1 MTVHQISC
9 YIKRPLARGNSEASR
24 NENSFDF
31 ASPKSQDNW
40 WIRKS
45 LAIHEK
51 VVFQNIRNSLF
62 VVTRKFPTKIVTAI
76 FTIYRFH
83 IHVRSKFNNQN
94 FAPKIIPLQ
103 HEMRVA
109 IRWCRLLIG
118 DTYETRKTAHGV
130 LPHSCQ
136 GRVVAQAPTVPEL
149 RLRGFI
155 RPYATAAHTTNFSKS
170 PKNGN
175 A

>member
-1 MTVHQISC
+1 MNQKKFS
-9 YIKRPLARGNSEASR
+9 NS
-24 NENSFDF
+24 
-31 ASPKSQDNW
+31 
-40 WIRKS
+40 RKS
-45 LAIHEK
+45 SISEYKEQLICRNTKIH
-51 VVFQNIRNSLF
+51 
-62 VVTRKFPTKIVTAI
+62 TKIVTAI

-136 GRVVAQAPTVPEL
+136 GRVVAQAPTMPEL
-149 RLRGFI
+149 SLRGFI
-155 RPYATAAHTTNFSKS
+155 RPHATAAHTTNFSKS